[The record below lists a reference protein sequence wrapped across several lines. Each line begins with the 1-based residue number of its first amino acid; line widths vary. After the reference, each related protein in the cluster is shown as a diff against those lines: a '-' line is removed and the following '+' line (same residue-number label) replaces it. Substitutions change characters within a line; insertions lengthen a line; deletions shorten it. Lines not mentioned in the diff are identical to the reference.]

1 MKILIRLVSLALLLS
16 LGCSNTAEQRANKV
30 IGVSLLA
37 RQHEFYR
44 DLESTL
50 QSEATKHGFELL
62 IASADFDLGKQSAQV
77 EDFIVR
83 RVDAIILCPV
93 DSRGIAPA
101 IKKAQNAAIPVFTA
115 DIAAEEGEVVCHI
128 ASDNLAGGRMAAEY
142 LAKLLNGKGE
152 VALITHPNVMSALDR
167 VQGFKEAIAAFPEIK
182 IVAEVSG
189 EGVRDKAMPAAVDI
203 LQAQPELDGIFGI
216 NDDSALGALDALQ
229 QLQRTEVVIVGYD
242 GMPQALDAIRK
253 GTALK
258 ADVVQYPNRIG
269 ETTIAR
275 IADYFNGIT
284 VPRIVPV
291 EVGIVDQASLQNAT
305 AGQ

>member
-258 ADVVQYPNRIG
+258 ADVVQYPKRIG

-275 IADYFNGIT
+275 IVDYFNGIT

>member
-275 IADYFNGIT
+275 IVDYFNGIT

>member
-1 MKILIRLVSLALLLS
+1 MKILIRLVSLALVLII
-16 LGCSNTAEQRANKV
+16 GCSKTEEQRTNKV

-128 ASDNLAGGRMAAEY
+128 ASDNLAGGRLAADY

-167 VQGFKEAIAAFPEIK
+167 VQGFKEAIAAFPEVK

-189 EGVRDKAMPAAVDI
+189 EGVRDKAMPAAIDI
-203 LQAQPELDGIFGI
+203 LQAHPELDGIFGI

-242 GMPQALDAIRK
+242 GMPQALDAISK

-258 ADVVQYPNRIG
+258 ADVVQYPKRIG
-269 ETTIAR
+269 ETTITK
-275 IADYFNGIT
+275 IADYFNGVT
-284 VPRIVPV
+284 VPKIVPV
-291 EVGIVDQASLQNAT
+291 EVGVVDQASLQSAT

>member
-1 MKILIRLVSLALLLS
+1 M
-16 LGCSNTAEQRANKV
+16 
-30 IGVSLLA
+30 
-37 RQHEFYR
+37 
-44 DLESTL
+44 
-50 QSEATKHGFELL
+50 
-62 IASADFDLGKQSAQV
+62 GKQSAQV

-142 LAKLLNGKGE
+142 LAKLLNGRGK
-152 VALITHPNVMSALDR
+152 VALLTHPNVMSALDR
-167 VQGFKEAIAAFPEIK
+167 VQGFKEAIAAFPEVK

-203 LQAQPELDGIFGI
+203 LQAHPELDGIFGI

-258 ADVVQYPNRIG
+258 ADVVQYPKRIG
-269 ETTIAR
+269 ETTIAK

-284 VPRIVPV
+284 VPKIVPV
-291 EVGIVDQASLQNAT
+291 DVGIVDQASLQSA
-305 AGQ
+305 APGQ

>member
-203 LQAQPELDGIFGI
+203 LQAQPELGGIFGI

-258 ADVVQYPNRIG
+258 ADVVQYPKRIG

-275 IADYFNGIT
+275 IVDYFNGIT

>member
-16 LGCSNTAEQRANKV
+16 LGCSKTAEQRTNKV

-83 RVDAIILCPV
+83 RVDAILLCPV

-167 VQGFKEAIAAFPEIK
+167 VQGFKEAIAAFPEVK

-189 EGVRDKAMPAAVDI
+189 EGVRDNAMPAAVDI

-258 ADVVQYPNRIG
+258 ADVVQYPKRIG
-269 ETTIAR
+269 ETTIAK

-284 VPRIVPV
+284 VPKIVPV
-291 EVGIVDQASLQNAT
+291 DVGIVDQASLQNAT

>member
-258 ADVVQYPNRIG
+258 ADVVQYPKRIG

>member
-1 MKILIRLVSLALLLS
+1 MKILIRLISLALLLS
-16 LGCSNTAEQRANKV
+16 LGCSKTAEHRANKV

-50 QSEATKHGFELL
+50 QSEAAKHGFELL

-142 LAKLLNGKGE
+142 LAKLLNGRGK
-152 VALITHPNVMSALDR
+152 VALLTHPNVMSALDR
-167 VQGFKEAIAAFPEIK
+167 VQGFKEAIAAFPEVK

-203 LQAQPELDGIFGI
+203 LQAHPELDGIFGI

-258 ADVVQYPNRIG
+258 ADVVQYPKRIG
-269 ETTIAR
+269 ETTIAK
-275 IADYFNGIT
+275 IADYFNGIA
-284 VPRIVPV
+284 VPKIVPV
-291 EVGIVDQASLQNAT
+291 DVGIVDQASLQNAT